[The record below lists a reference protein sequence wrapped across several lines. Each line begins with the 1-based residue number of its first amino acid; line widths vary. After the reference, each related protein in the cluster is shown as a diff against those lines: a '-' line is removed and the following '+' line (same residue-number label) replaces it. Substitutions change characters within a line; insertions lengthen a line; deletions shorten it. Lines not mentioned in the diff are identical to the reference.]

1 MAALYLGEMKS
12 VQPAGPYSL
21 GGWSLGGLIA
31 WEMARQLE
39 ERGEEVALLALLD
52 SSPGIAGEAGP
63 MEDDADFLAD
73 MAAYVENLW
82 GKRLDLTRA
91 DLESLAPEEQR
102 ARLLAALREADFL
115 PPGAGLEQVR
125 RTLDVYKANARAASL
140 YEPKPY
146 HGPVTLFRAGE
157 AAEASPD
164 LGWNRLTPQ
173 PVEVVPVPG
182 HHLSLLAE
190 PHVQILA
197 QRLRLCLEK
206 ARSLPAA
213 R

>member
-1 MAALYLGEMKS
+1 MKR
-12 VQPAGPYSL
+12 VQPAGPYRI

-31 WEMARQLE
+31 WEMARQLRD
-39 ERGEEVALLALLD
+39 RGEEVALLALLD
-52 SSPGIAGEAGP
+52 SSPEIAGGQGP

-82 GKRLDLTRA
+82 GKRLNLTRA

-102 ARLLAALREADFL
+102 ARLLDALREADFL

-125 RTLDVYKANARAASL
+125 RVLDVYKANARAASL

-146 HGPVTLFRAGE
+146 HGAVTLFRAGE
-157 AAEASPD
+157 ATEGS
-164 LGWNRLTPQ
+164 LGFGWNRLTPE
-173 PVEVVPVPG
+173 PVEIVPVPG
-182 HHLSLLAE
+182 HHLNLLAE

-197 QRLRLCLEK
+197 QRLRLSLEK
-206 ARSLPAA
+206 VRVLSVPEPRTAPSS
-213 R
+213 